1 MVKSRYNTLLQE
13 KADLVTDAKAVFAKA
28 EEEDRDLTTE
38 EREDDD
44 KAHTRLI
51 AINDELGRLER
62 QREREATLGEAVEI
76 TDSPGPQAISGPVV
90 PFSTSGVPWEMG
102 FGAQL
107 MAVVQAGSP
116 GGEID
121 PRLREIMAAT
131 GMSEGV
137 PADGGFLVQT
147 DFSNEL
153 LNLVHET
160 GVLVGRTDRTPISGN
175 ANGLKINAV
184 AETSRVD
191 GSRWGGVQAYWAPE
205 AGSKTASAPKL
216 RQIELDLKKLIG
228 LYYATDELLQDA
240 AALGSIVSRAFAE
253 EFGFKVDDAIVRGTG
268 AGQPLGVVGHAATV
282 SVAKETGQVAATIN
296 ATNIEKMYAR
306 LMASSMVRAEW
317 FINQNCWPQ
326 IFRLSHVVGTGGVP
340 MFIPAGGMNAAPFGT
355 LLGRPITPIEQ
366 CETLGTVGDIIFADF
381 YGGYKMIEKG
391 GIQSASSIHVKFT
404 YDETTFRF
412 VLRID
417 GQPKRAAVLTPFKGG
432 AGSTQSP
439 IITLAS
445 RA

>member
-1 MVKSRYNTLLQE
+1 MNSRYNTLLQE
-13 KADLVTDAKAVFAKA
+13 KADLVSEAKAVFAKV
-28 EEEDRDLTTE
+28 EEEGRDLTEE

-44 KAHTRLI
+44 RAHARLD
-51 AINDELGRLER
+51 AINGELGRLER
-62 QREREATLGEAVEI
+62 QREREATVGDAVEI
-76 TDSPGPQAISGPVV
+76 TGDLESQAAPKLVT
-90 PFSTSGVPWEMG
+90 PFSAEGVPWEMG

-107 MAVVQAGSP
+107 MAVAQAQSP
-116 GGEID
+116 GGQID
-121 PRLREIMAAT
+121 SRLREIMAAT

-160 GVLVGRTDRTPISGN
+160 GVLLGRTDRTTISGT

-191 GSRWGGVQAYWAPE
+191 GSRWGGVQAYWKPE

-240 AALGSIVSRAFAE
+240 AALGGICSQAFSE
-253 EFGFKVDDAIVRGTG
+253 EFGFKVDDAIIRGTG
-268 AGQPLGVVGHAATV
+268 AGMPLGIVGHAATV
-282 SVAKETGQVAATIN
+282 SVTKEAGQVAATIN

-317 FINQNCWPQ
+317 YINQNCWPQ
-326 IFRLSHVVGTGGVP
+326 IFALAHVVGTGGVP
-340 MFIPAGGMNAAPFGT
+340 MFIPAGGINAPPFGT

-366 CETLGTVGDIIFADF
+366 CETLGTVGDIIFADL
-381 YGGYKMIEKG
+381 YGGYKVIEKG

-404 YDETTFRF
+404 YDETCFRF

-432 AGSTQSP
+432 AASTQSP
-439 IITLAS
+439 IITLAT